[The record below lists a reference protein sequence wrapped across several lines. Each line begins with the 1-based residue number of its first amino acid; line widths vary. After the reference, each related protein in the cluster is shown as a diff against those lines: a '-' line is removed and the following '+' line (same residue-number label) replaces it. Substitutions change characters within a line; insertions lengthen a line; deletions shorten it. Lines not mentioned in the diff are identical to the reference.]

1 MMTRTVLAVDDERN
15 MLTVIRM
22 TLEQAGYRVLT
33 AERAEDALGLLR
45 DPDLDVALT
54 DLKMPGMSGEE
65 FIARAHQE
73 RPDMPV
79 IVVTAFGSIRSAIE
93 CIQAGATD
101 YLCKPFE
108 PEELEFTVQSAMRL
122 HDLLEENRRLHAV
135 VNTAQSG
142 RRLIGQSPAMHALM
156 EEIRRVSPYKTSVL
170 ITGESGTGKEAVAR
184 TIHERGPRSEQP
196 WIAINCSAIPREL
209 IESELFG
216 YVKGAFT
223 GAVQSRMGRLEQAHG
238 GTLFLD
244 EIGDL
249 DPDLQAKLLRVLQ
262 EREFSP
268 LGSESIRRVDVRVI
282 SATNRDLRQLVHEG
296 RFREDL
302 LYRLDVYN
310 IHIPPLRERRDDI
323 PLLAQSFLGR
333 LRAEMD
339 KPVTQFSETAIAV
352 LSRYDWPGN
361 VRELRNAVER
371 SLLSCR
377 GDTIGVDDLPD
388 RITGGGRTVRQHS
401 AGPTRLGAEGLD
413 AWLQDMERQLIIE
426 ALSACDGVQVQAAR
440 QLGIS
445 ERSLWHRLKK
455 LGIQVERTV
464 QQDSGTDIPSP

>member
-1 MMTRTVLAVDDERN
+1 MSRTVLAVDDERN

-33 AERAEDALGLLR
+33 AERAEDAIGLLR
-45 DPDLDVALT
+45 DPDLGVVLT

-65 FIARAHQE
+65 LVARAHQE
-73 RPDMPV
+73 RPDVPV

-93 CIQAGATD
+93 CIHAGATD

-108 PEELEFTVQSAMRL
+108 PEDLEFAVQSAFRL

-135 VNTAQSG
+135 VSTAQAG
-142 RRLIGQSPAMHALM
+142 KRLIGESPAMHDLL
-156 EEIRRVSPYKTSVL
+156 EEIRRVSPYKTNVL

-184 TIHERGPRSEQP
+184 TIHEWGPRSEQP
-196 WIAINCSAIPREL
+196 WVAINCSAIPREL

-223 GAVQSRMGRLEQAHG
+223 GAIQNRMGRLEQAHG

-244 EIGDL
+244 EIADL

-262 EREFSP
+262 EREISP
-268 LGSESIRRVDVRVI
+268 LGSESIRRVDVRI
-282 SATNRDLRQLVHEG
+282 IAATNRDLRQLVREG

-310 IHIPPLRERRDDI
+310 IHIPPLRERREDI
-323 PLLAQSFLGR
+323 PLLARAFLDT

-339 KPVTQFSETAIAV
+339 KPLTQFSDAAMAV

-371 SLLSCR
+371 SLLSSQ
-377 GDTIGVDDLPD
+377 GETIGVDDLPD
-388 RITGGGRTVRQHS
+388 RITSRGRSVRQHS
-401 AGPTRLGAEGLD
+401 AGLTQLGVDGLD
-413 AWLQDMERQLIIE
+413 AWLQEKERKLIIE
-426 ALSACDGVQVQAAR
+426 ALSASGGVQVQAAR

-455 LGIQVERTV
+455 LGIQVERIV
-464 QQDSGTDIPSP
+464 QQDSGSDTPSQ

>member
-1 MMTRTVLAVDDERN
+1 MTRTVLAVDDERN
-15 MLTVIRM
+15 MRSVIRM

-33 AERAEDALGLLR
+33 AERAEDAIGLLR
-45 DPDLDVALT
+45 DPDLDVVLT

-65 FIARAHQE
+65 FIARAQQE
-73 RPDMPV
+73 RPDVPV

-108 PEELEFTVQSAMRL
+108 PEDLEFTVQSAVRL

-135 VNTAQSG
+135 VSTAQSG
-142 RRLIGQSPAMHALM
+142 RRLIGESPAMHALM
-156 EEIRRVSPYKTSVL
+156 EEIRRVSPYKTNVL

-196 WIAINCSAIPREL
+196 WVAINCSAIPREL

-323 PLLAQSFLGR
+323 PLLAQSFLGD

-339 KPVTQFSETAIAV
+339 KPVTQFSDAAMAV

-388 RITGGGRTVRQHS
+388 RITGGGRSVRQHS
-401 AGPTRLGAEGLD
+401 AGLAQLGAEGLD
-413 AWLQDMERQLIIE
+413 ACLQDMERKLIIE

-440 QLGIS
+440 RLGIS

-455 LGIQVERTV
+455 LGIQVDRIV
-464 QQDSGTDIPSP
+464 QHHSATDIPSP

>member
-1 MMTRTVLAVDDERN
+1 VTRTVLAVDDERN

-22 TLEQAGYRVLT
+22 TLEQTGYRVLT
-33 AERAEDALGLLR
+33 AERAEDAIALLR
-45 DPDLDVALT
+45 DPALDVVLT
-54 DLKMPGMSGEE
+54 DLKMPGMRGEE
-65 FIARAHQE
+65 FVARVRQE
-73 RPDMPV
+73 RPDVPV

-93 CIQAGATD
+93 CIQAGAVD

-108 PEELEFTVQSAMRL
+108 PEDLEFTVQGALRL

-135 VNTAQSG
+135 VSTAQSG
-142 RRLIGQSPAMHALM
+142 RRLIGESSAMHGLR
-156 EEIRRVSPYKTSVL
+156 EEIRRVAPYKTNVL

-184 TIHERGPRSEQP
+184 AIHEQGPRCEEP
-196 WIAINCSAIPREL
+196 WVPINCSAIPREL
-209 IESELFG
+209 MESELFG

-223 GAVQSRMGRLEQAHG
+223 GAVQNRMGRLEQAHG

-249 DPDLQAKLLRVLQ
+249 DPELQAKLLRVLQ

-268 LGSESIRRVDVRVI
+268 LGSETIRRIDVRVI
-282 SATNRDLRQLVHEG
+282 AATNRDLHQLVHEG
-296 RFREDL
+296 SFREDL

-310 IHIPPLRERRDDI
+310 IHIPPLRERGADV
-323 PLLAQSFLGR
+323 PLLAQAFLGE

-339 KPVTQFSETAIAV
+339 KAVTRFSDAALAV

-377 GDTIGVDDLPD
+377 EETISAEDLPD
-388 RITGGGRTVRQHS
+388 RITDGGRRVRERR
-401 AGPTRLGAEGLD
+401 AGLTELGADGLD
-413 AWLQDMERQLIIE
+413 AWLQEKERELIIE
-426 ALSACDGVQVQAAR
+426 ALSASGGVQVQAAR
-440 QLGIS
+440 ALGIS

-455 LGIQVERTV
+455 LGIQVERSV
-464 QQDSGTDIPSP
+464 QHD

>member
-1 MMTRTVLAVDDERN
+1 MTRTVLAVDDERN

-33 AERAEDALGLLR
+33 AERAEDAIGLLR
-45 DPDLDVALT
+45 DPELDVVLT
-54 DLKMPGMSGEE
+54 DLKMPGMRGEE
-65 FIARAHQE
+65 FVARTRQE
-73 RPDMPV
+73 RPDVPV

-93 CIQAGATD
+93 CIQAGAVD

-108 PEELEFTVQSAMRL
+108 PEDLEFTVKGALRL

-135 VNTAQSG
+135 VSTAQSG
-142 RRLIGQSPAMHALM
+142 RRLIGESPAMQELR
-156 EEIRRVSPYKTSVL
+156 EEIRRVAPYKTNVL

-184 TIHERGPRSEQP
+184 SIHEQGPRSEQP
-196 WIAINCSAIPREL
+196 WVPINCSAIPREL
-209 IESELFG
+209 MESELFG

-223 GAVQSRMGRLEQAHG
+223 GAVQNRMGRLEQAHG

-249 DPDLQAKLLRVLQ
+249 DPELQAKLLRVLQ

-268 LGSESIRRVDVRVI
+268 LGSESVRRIDVRVI
-282 SATNRDLRQLVHEG
+282 AATNRDLRQLAREG

-310 IHIPPLRERRDDI
+310 IHIPPLRERRADV
-323 PLLAQSFLGR
+323 PLLAQAFLGE

-339 KPVTQFSETAIAV
+339 KPVTRFSAAALAV
-352 LSRYDWPGN
+352 LSRADWPGN

-377 GDTIGVDDLPD
+377 GETIGVEDLPD
-388 RITGGGRTVRQHS
+388 RITGGGRRVRHHS
-401 AGPTRLGAEGLD
+401 AGLTELGADGLD
-413 AWLQDMERQLIIE
+413 GWLQEKERELIIE
-426 ALSACDGVQVQAAR
+426 ALSACGGVQVQAAR
-440 QLGIS
+440 ALGIS

-455 LGIQVERTV
+455 LGIQVERSV
-464 QQDSGTDIPSP
+464 QHD